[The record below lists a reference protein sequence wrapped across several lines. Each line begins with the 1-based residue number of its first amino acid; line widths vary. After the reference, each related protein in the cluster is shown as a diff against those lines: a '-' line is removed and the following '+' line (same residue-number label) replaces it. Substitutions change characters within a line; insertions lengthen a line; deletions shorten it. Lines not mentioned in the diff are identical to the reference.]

1 MRITPVSTHGIGS
14 QNMDR
19 ATKHQMPCLVT
30 HLTRKTSE
38 TSISRLPDSADV
50 FRYVYWGSDIA
61 ENPPSVHYDEIMA
74 DDKGVGKW
82 TDKIV
87 EPSSMKYS

>member
-1 MRITPVSTHGIGS
+1 MTSWKIGTRERS
-14 QNMDR
+14 NSLR
-19 ATKHQMPCLVT
+19 KLV
-30 HLTRKTSE
+30 LMM
-38 TSISRLPDSADV
+38 L
-50 FRYVYWGSDIA
+50 RYTYWGAEIA

-87 EPSSMKYS
+87 RCPASLNQ